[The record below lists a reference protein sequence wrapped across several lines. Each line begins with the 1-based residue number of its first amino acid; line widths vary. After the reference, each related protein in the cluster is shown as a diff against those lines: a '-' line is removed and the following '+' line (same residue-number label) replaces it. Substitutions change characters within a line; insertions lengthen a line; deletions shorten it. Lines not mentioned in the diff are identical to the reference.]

1 MSKKVKDMEL
11 TTLRKAL
18 SATKDFVLLEPLKV
32 DAATDYEFRRK
43 LREKSIRVQMV
54 KNSYAKKIFGESGLN
69 AGEVWSGPTLLCYGG
84 GSVKELSKSVETAL
98 KESKKDA
105 KAPDKFKVKTGVA
118 DGNPTTLEDMTKMPT
133 REEAIAN
140 VLAIALAPGA
150 NLLAALIGP
159 GGTALALV
167 KAVELKAGEAGDSSP
182 AEAAPATDAPTVAS

>member
-1 MSKKVKDMEL
+1 MSKKVKEMEL

-43 LREKSIRVQMV
+43 LREKQIRVQMV

-84 GSVKELSKSVETAL
+84 TSAKDLSKSVETAL

-105 KAPDKFKVKTGVA
+105 KAPDKYKVKTGVA
-118 DGNPTTLEDMTKMPT
+118 DGNPIALDKMVTIPT

-140 VLAIALAPGA
+140 ILSLVLAPGGK
-150 NLLAALIGP
+150 LLGAITGP

-167 KAVELKAGEAGDSSP
+167 KAVEAKAKEAGDAAP
-182 AEAAPATDAPTVAS
+182 AEAAPAAEAPAVAS